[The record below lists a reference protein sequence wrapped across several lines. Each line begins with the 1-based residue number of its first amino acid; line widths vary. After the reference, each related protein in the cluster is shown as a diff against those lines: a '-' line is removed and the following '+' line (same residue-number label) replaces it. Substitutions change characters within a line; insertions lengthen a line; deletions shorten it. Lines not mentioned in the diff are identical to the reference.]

1 MSESVGELES
11 IKFFPPRI
19 GGGPQQWISDMEF
32 LRRERIE
39 RVYEQ
44 QLEEQEVLQLRE
56 ENKMLKEQLEL
67 VICHPLYDETSNRIN
82 VSHEQWQI
90 QRMQIQKL
98 ESVQVRY
105 RLMIVISVFLSVAL
119 AWSFLHGVLVAS

>member
-44 QLEEQEVLQLRE
+44 QLEEQEVLRLRE
-56 ENKMLKEQLEL
+56 ENRTLKEQLEV
-67 VICHPLYDETSNRIN
+67 VICHPLYDKTSNRIN
-82 VSHEQWQI
+82 VSHEQWQV
-90 QRMQIQKL
+90 QRMQLQML
-98 ESVQVRY
+98 EAFQLRY
-105 RLMIVISVFLSVAL
+105 RQ
-119 AWSFLHGVLVAS
+119 